1 VRFGR
6 ASRILVPEAPRLAA
20 QRPPDPILQALDAYA
35 AGRYDEALAQI
46 RAVRNGDDLL
56 DGLKDDTPKWIDAAS
71 PEMRE
76 RRRRVAAALALEAVH
91 VNFARAVIPLGTG
104 GRDLVRGAPPH
115 ARRARSRA
123 CDAPPVDRRSIE
135 CVHLG
140 YERATV
146 LGTVAAY
153 ANFRRVDLES
163 MELK

>member
-104 GRDLVRGAPPH
+104 GRDLVRGLLRTLAERGP
-115 ARRARSRA
+115 ARVTRLQSIADRSNA
-123 CDAPPVDRRSIE
+123 SI
-135 CVHLG
+135 LG
-140 YERATV
+140 MSEQRFSEP
-146 LGTVAAY
+146 LLHMRISGGSIWS
-153 ANFRRVDLES
+153 RWS
-163 MELK
+163 